1 MSTSPKSP
9 TKHLITTAAAASS
22 VSPTTKSNTKLNNL
36 INLPPTT
43 NSDSEM
49 HNEKQQQQNCKRIK
63 LSDSVDDLS
72 NTTNGIEQQEDQK
85 ILVHKTPKVKT
96 IKFFIFF
103 LNNLHT
109 NL

>member
-9 TKHLITTAAAASS
+9 TKHLTAAAAS

-43 NSDSEM
+43 TTTTNSDSEM
-49 HNEKQQQQNCKRIK
+49 HNEKQQQQQQNCKRIK

-72 NTTNGIEQQEDQK
+72 NSTNGIEQQEDQK
-85 ILVHKTPKVKT
+85 ILVHKTPKVK
-96 IKFFIFF
+96 K
-103 LNNLHT
+103 
-109 NL
+109 

>member
-9 TKHLITTAAAASS
+9 TKHLTTAAS

-49 HNEKQQQQNCKRIK
+49 HNEKQQQQQNCKRIK

-72 NTTNGIEQQEDQK
+72 NSTNGIEQQEDQK
-85 ILVHKTPKVKT
+85 ILVHKTPKVK
-96 IKFFIFF
+96 K
-103 LNNLHT
+103 
-109 NL
+109 